1 MSTGPRSPVLA
12 AVAAVRP
19 RQWLKNVLVF
29 AAPLAAGSLLE
40 LTVLADTLL
49 AFVAF
54 CLVSSATYLVND
66 LRDLAA
72 DRAHPRKRLRPIA
85 SGELSQP
92 AAGAMAVV
100 LGGAGLLVGF
110 LTSHSL
116 GWVLVAYL
124 VMTLA
129 YTLYLKNEPVIDLI
143 VIALGFLLRA
153 IAGGAASGITISNW
167 FLIVA
172 AFGSLFMAA
181 GKRYSELERVQAMRA
196 AGEDPGPVRTSLDG
210 YTSAYLRF
218 VWAIAASV
226 TITAYCL
233 WSFEV
238 SESTGIPWDVLSV
251 LPFVVGLLRYAID
264 IDRGH
269 AEAPEEV
276 VLADP
281 VLIATGV
288 VWVALFALNAW
299 AI

>member
-1 MSTGPRSPVLA
+1 MRA

-29 AAPLAAGSLLE
+29 AAPMAAGSLFDLG
-40 LTVLADTLL
+40 VLRDTLL
-49 AFVAF
+49 AFAAF

-66 LRDLAA
+66 LRDVEA
-72 DRAHPRKRLRPIA
+72 DRAHPTKRLRPIA
-85 SGELSQP
+85 SGDLSP
-92 AAGAMAVV
+92 SAAGALAVI
-100 LGGAGLLVGF
+100 LGGGGLLIGF
-110 LTSHSL
+110 LTSAAL

-129 YTLYLKNEPVIDLI
+129 YTLYLKNEPVIDLL

-153 IAGGAASGITISNW
+153 VAGGAASGITISNW

-172 AFGSLFMAA
+172 GFGSLFMAA
-181 GKRYSELERVQAMRA
+181 GKRYSELERVRA
-196 AGEDPGPVRTSLDG
+196 LREAGEDPGTVRRSLEG
-210 YTSAYLRF
+210 YTPAYLRF

-233 WSFEV
+233 WTFEV
-238 SESTGIPWDVLSV
+238 AAPTRIPWDVLSV

-264 IDRGH
+264 IDSGH

-276 VLADP
+276 VLGDP

-288 VWVALFALNAW
+288 VWAVLFGLNAW

>member
-1 MSTGPRSPVLA
+1 VRA

-29 AAPLAAGSLLE
+29 AAPMAAGSLLD
-40 LTVLADTLL
+40 LGVLVDTLL
-49 AFVAF
+49 AFAAF

-66 LRDLAA
+66 LRDVES
-72 DRAHPRKRLRPIA
+72 DRAHPTKRLRPIA
-85 SGELSQP
+85 AGELS
-92 AAGAMAVV
+92 ASLAGALAVV
-100 LGGAGLLVGF
+100 LGGAGLLIGF
-110 LTSHSL
+110 LTSLSL

-129 YTLYLKNEPVIDLI
+129 YTVYLKDEPVIDLL

-153 IAGGAASGITISNW
+153 IAGGAASGIAISNW

-172 AFGSLFMAA
+172 GFGSLFMAA
-181 GKRYSELERVQAMRA
+181 GKRYSELERVRA
-196 AGEDPGPVRTSLDG
+196 LREAGGDPGPVRRSLAG
-210 YTSAYLRF
+210 YTPAYLRF

-238 SESTGIPWDVLSV
+238 AEPTSIPWDVLSV

-264 IDRGH
+264 IDSGH

-276 VLADP
+276 VLGDR
-281 VLIATGV
+281 VLIATGL
-288 VWVALFALNAW
+288 VWAVLFGLNAW

>member
-1 MSTGPRSPVLA
+1 VSTGPRSPVRA

-19 RQWLKNVLVF
+19 RQWLKNALVF
-29 AAPLAAGSLLE
+29 AAPLAAGALLE
-40 LTVLADTLL
+40 VGVLVDTML

-54 CLVSSATYLVND
+54 CLVSSATYLLND
-66 LRDLAA
+66 LRDVEA

-85 SGELSQP
+85 AGDLSQP
-92 AAGAMAVV
+92 VAGAMAVV

-110 LTSHSL
+110 LTSAAL

-124 VMTLA
+124 VMTVA
-129 YTLYLKNEPVIDLI
+129 YTLYLKNEPVIDLL

-153 IAGGAASGITISNW
+153 IAGGAASGIAISNW

-172 AFGSLFMAA
+172 GFGSLFMAA
-181 GKRYSELERVQAMRA
+181 GKRYSELERVRAIQA
-196 AGEDPGPVRTSLDG
+196 AGDDPGPVRRSLEG
-210 YTSAYLRF
+210 YTPAYLRF

-233 WSFEV
+233 WTFEV
-238 SESTGIPWDVLSV
+238 ASGTAIPWALLSV
-251 LPFVVGLLRYAID
+251 LPFVLGLFRYAID
-264 IDRGH
+264 IDSAH

-276 VLADP
+276 VLGDP

-288 VWVALFALNAW
+288 VWVALFVLNAW